1 MTPASYPSSASQ
13 ARELAD
19 PSERVHPIPLLAGL
33 ITVAVIAAG
42 VTYAFSSGP
51 FGNPEL
57 GDRRTVAD
65 LMPQPKAQPPGGV
78 NAAGA
83 ASTAD
88 GEALYGANCVACHQ
102 ATGTGIPNL
111 FPPLDGSEWVAMD
124 SRVITN
130 IVLHGIEGE
139 ITVKGATYKGMMPP
153 FGEKFSDNEIAAIA
167 TYVRSAW
174 SNTAGPVDAAQV
186 AAERK
191 AVSRTTPFAGGAEL
205 KGLTGKP

>member
-1 MTPASYPSSASQ
+1 MTPAPHPASVPQ

-19 PSERVHPIPLLAGL
+19 PSERVQPIPLLAGL
-33 ITVAVIAAG
+33 ITLAVITAG
-42 VTYAFSSGP
+42 VAYAFSSGP

-65 LMPQPKAQPPGGV
+65 LAPRPQPTGPL

-83 ASTAD
+83 ATTAD
-88 GEALYGANCVACHQ
+88 GEALFGANCAACHQ
-102 ATGTGIPNL
+102 ATGAGIPNL

-124 SRVITN
+124 GRVITN
-130 IVLHGIEGE
+130 ILIHGIEGE

-153 FGEKFSDNEIAAIA
+153 FGEKFSDTEIAAIA

-174 SNTAGPVDAAQV
+174 SNSAGPVDAGQV

-191 AVSRTTPFAGGAEL
+191 AVSRTTPFSGGAEL
-205 KGLTGKP
+205 KELTGKP